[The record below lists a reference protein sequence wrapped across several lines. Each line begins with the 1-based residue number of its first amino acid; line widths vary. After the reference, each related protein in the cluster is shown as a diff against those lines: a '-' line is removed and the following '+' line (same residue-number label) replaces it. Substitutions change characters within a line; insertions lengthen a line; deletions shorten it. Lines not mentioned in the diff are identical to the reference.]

1 MSPGSKRTVH
11 WIEHDSDSDY
21 VDSGDEGGGGGGD
34 GEMLNPEELTEGGLI
49 RPLQK
54 KVCY

>member
-1 MSPGSKRTVH
+1 MSPGSKRTVR